1 MTLSPCVCG
10 EFLQPPPSLTL
21 LTFAEEETRL
31 PCEFKPQDGEKVIQ
45 VTWSV
50 EKSSNDKEQII
61 TRHMTEGLQEFPSF
75 AGRVRFTSSDPM
87 KDSTLLILST
97 RESDQATYTCHIST
111 FPSGN
116 FERQISLTVWRIPI
130 STLEPVVLEEGQSF
144 RVAATCRA
152 IGLPPPRL
160 SWETD
165 VPGQIQNRSSGDG
178 VVTSQYSL
186 HPLRSMNGRK
196 LDCLVWHPALDQPR
210 RLSNQLI
217 VHFPPDAVV
226 SGYDHRWAVNRNGA
240 ELKCEG
246 AGNPPPHNFTW
257 TRKGGVLP
265 KDVFVEGDRLR
276 FTRPLNKSDEGVY
289 ECEARNSVGSVK
301 TEVNVQIYVASK
313 SSQLEANFNNL
324 LLIIVGGAAG
334 VLVVVMTTIILL
346 ITCRHRRKTRKLKQE
361 LSETKEE
368 INNLSR
374 QTSMRRLNSFSTD
387 QRMRT
392 EESMLLRMESPVRS
406 SVYTLEV
413 LQHINAGDVQAAPE
427 RSGIYDERDVDRDS
441 IGRPA
446 LHLSCDSMRG
456 SGRRKETEVEKQ
468 DRIQRVASYI
478 KSSNMSLD
486 VELRR
491 DPSYPPLSISSGAT
505 REGGKEKDVW
515 GQREG
520 MPEGEEGD
528 SAFNSHQLL
537 ETLSKNFQY
546 TNGVLRPKPNPNA
559 IMLNPRG
566 QYIKREGQSDSPQHT
581 IPAVFSG
588 HQ

>member
-1 MTLSPCVCG
+1 MDEMKKMLCFALFLTAVIACVCG
-10 EFLQPPPSLTL
+10 KFLQPFPSLEL
-21 LTFAEEETRL
+21 LSFAEEETRL
-31 PCEFKPQDGEKVIQ
+31 PCKFEPQDGERVVQ
-45 VTWSV
+45 VTWSA
-50 EKSSNDKEQII
+50 EKSNGEKEQII
-61 TRHMTEGLQEFPSF
+61 TRHMTEGLQEFPGF
-75 AGRVRFTSSDPM
+75 AGRVRFTSSDPI

-97 RESDQATYTCHIST
+97 RESDQAKYTCHIST

-130 STLEPVVLEEGQSF
+130 STLEPVILEEGQSF

-152 IGLPPPRL
+152 VGLPPPRL

-165 VPGQIQNRSSGDG
+165 VPGQIQNRSSEDG
-178 VVTSQYSL
+178 VVTSQYLL

-210 RLSNQLI
+210 RLSSLLV
-217 VHFPPDAVV
+217 VHFPPDATV
-226 SGYDHRWAVNRNGA
+226 SGYDQSWAVNRNGA

-246 AGNPPPHNFTW
+246 VGNPPPHNFTW
-257 TRKGGVLP
+257 TRNGGALP
-265 KDVFVEGDRLR
+265 KEVSVEGNRLI
-276 FTRPLNKSDEGVY
+276 FTHPLNKTDEGVY

-301 TEVNVQIYVASK
+301 SEVNVQIRVASETSK
-313 SSQLEANFNNL
+313 LGASFDNL

-334 VLVVVMTTIILL
+334 VLVVVMAIIILL
-346 ITCRHRRKTRKLKQE
+346 FTCHHRRKTRKLKRE
-361 LSETKEE
+361 LSETKDE

-374 QTSMRRLNSFSTD
+374 QTSMRRLNSFSAD
-387 QRMRT
+387 HRMRT

-406 SVYTLEV
+406 SAFTLE
-413 LQHINAGDVQAAPE
+413 E
-427 RSGIYDERDVDRDS
+427 RSCIYDDRDGDRDS

-446 LHLSCDSMRG
+446 IHLSCDSIQG
-456 SGRRKETEVEKQ
+456 SGRRKETE
-468 DRIQRVASYI
+468 Y
-478 KSSNMSLD
+478 

-491 DPSYPPLSISSGAT
+491 DQSHPPLSISSGVS
-505 REGGKEKDVW
+505 REGGKEQDVW

-528 SAFNSHQLL
+528 CTFNSHQLS

-546 TNGVLRPKPNPNA
+546 SNGFLRPKPNPNA
-559 IMLNPRG
+559 IILHPSS
-566 QYIKREGQSDSPQHT
+566 QYIQGENVPTQHV
-581 IPAVFSG
+581 IPAIYPG

>member
-1 MTLSPCVCG
+1 MKKMSLYFALILTAVTACVCG

-21 LTFAEEETRL
+21 LSFAEEETRL

-50 EKSSNDKEQII
+50 EKSSKDKEQII

-210 RLSNQLI
+210 RLSNQLV
-217 VHFPPDAVV
+217 VHFPPDAIV
-226 SGYDHRWAVNRNGA
+226 SGYDQSWAINRNGA

-276 FTRPLNKSDEGVY
+276 FTRPLNKTDEGVY

-301 TEVNVQIYVASK
+301 TEVNIQIHVASK
-313 SSQLEANFNNL
+313 SSQLEASFNNL

-361 LSETKEE
+361 LTETKEE

-387 QRMRT
+387 HRMRP

-406 SVYTLEV
+406 SVYTLE
-413 LQHINAGDVQAAPE
+413 E
-427 RSGIYDERDVDRDS
+427 RSGIYDERDGDRDS

-456 SGRRKETEVEKQ
+456 SGKRKETEE
-468 DRIQRVASYI
+468 
-478 KSSNMSLD
+478 

-505 REGGKEKDVW
+505 KEGGKEKDVW

-559 IMLNPRG
+559 ILLQPRG
-566 QYIKREGQSDSPQHT
+566 QYIQ
-581 IPAVFSG
+581 
-588 HQ
+588 

>member
-1 MTLSPCVCG
+1 
-10 EFLQPPPSLTL
+10 
-21 LTFAEEETRL
+21 
-31 PCEFKPQDGEKVIQ
+31 
-45 VTWSV
+45 
-50 EKSSNDKEQII
+50 KS
-61 TRHMTEGLQEFPSF
+61 
-75 AGRVRFTSSDPM
+75 
-87 KDSTLLILST
+87 
-97 RESDQATYTCHIST
+97 
-111 FPSGN
+111 
-116 FERQISLTVWRIPI
+116 
-130 STLEPVVLEEGQSF
+130 
-144 RVAATCRA
+144 
-152 IGLPPPRL
+152 
-160 SWETD
+160 
-165 VPGQIQNRSSGDG
+165 
-178 VVTSQYSL
+178 
-186 HPLRSMNGRK
+186 
-196 LDCLVWHPALDQPR
+196 
-210 RLSNQLI
+210 
-217 VHFPPDAVV
+217 
-226 SGYDHRWAVNRNGA
+226 
-240 ELKCEG
+240 
-246 AGNPPPHNFTW
+246 
-257 TRKGGVLP
+257 GVLP

-276 FTRPLNKSDEGVY
+276 FTRPLNKTDEGVY

-301 TEVNVQIYVASK
+301 TEVNVQIHVASK
-313 SSQLEANFNNL
+313 SSQLEASFNNL
-324 LLIIVGGAAG
+324 LLIIVGGVAG

-361 LSETKEE
+361 LTETKEE

-387 QRMRT
+387 HRMRP

-406 SVYTLEV
+406 SVYTLE
-413 LQHINAGDVQAAPE
+413 E
-427 RSGIYDERDVDRDS
+427 RSGTYDERDGDRDS

-456 SGRRKETEVEKQ
+456 SGKRKETEVEKQ

-505 REGGKEKDVW
+505 REVGKEKDVW

-559 IMLNPRG
+559 ILLHPRG
-566 QYIKREGQSDSPQHT
+566 QYIQ
-581 IPAVFSG
+581 
-588 HQ
+588 